1 MPDQAPRV
9 SIVIPALNEAV
20 RLPASIREIRRVFP
34 DQPWEFLIVIEPG
47 TDDTEA
53 VSREAADGDGRFK
66 FVINP
71 DARGKG
77 YAVKTGMLLA
87 MGDLIFFMDAD
98 LSVPLRFIETFLQ
111 VAGRGG
117 EDVLIGSRRHRD
129 SVIAVRQPLSR
140 EIAGRIFNLS
150 LRLAGV
156 TRFKDTQCGFKAFRR
171 GAARDIFSRV
181 RQNGFGFDVEA
192 LAIAEALGF
201 RVAELPVEWSDAP
214 GSKLR
219 PLRDGVSALCE
230 AVLAARR
237 VRRNDDKK
245 CQSLE

>member
-9 SIVIPALNEAV
+9 SIVIPALNEAA

-34 DQPWEFLIVIEPG
+34 DQPWEFLIVIELG

-53 VSREAADGDGRFK
+53 VSREAAAGDGRFK

-71 DARGKG
+71 TARGKG

-87 MGDLIFFMDAD
+87 QGEVVFFMDAD
-98 LSVPLRFIETFLQ
+98 LSVPLRFIPSFLQ
-111 VAGRGG
+111 EAGCGG
-117 EDVLIGSRRHRD
+117 VDVLIGSRQHGS
-129 SVIAVRQPLSR
+129 SVIAIRQSLSR
-140 EIAGRIFNLS
+140 EIAGRLFNLA

-156 TRFKDTQCGFKAFRR
+156 TRFADTQCGFKAFRR
-171 GAARDIFSRV
+171 EAAWEIFSRV

-201 RVAELPVEWSDAP
+201 RVVELPVEWSDAP

-219 PLRDGVSALCE
+219 PLRDGVSALCD
-230 AVLAARR
+230 AVLAASRI
-237 VRRNDDKK
+237 RRNDYKK